1 MCTIV
6 RSFSRYTFPVSL
18 SACFPGEGCW
28 EGRMRLGK
36 GGWRW
41 MPFKG
46 ALVCEHAGPR
56 RQPTMGQTLDFNQD
70 VGSSFV
76 PVHESKE

>member
-1 MCTIV
+1 
-6 RSFSRYTFPVSL
+6 
-18 SACFPGEGCW
+18 
-28 EGRMRLGK
+28 MRLGK

-46 ALVCEHAGPR
+46 ALLCEYAGPSR
-56 RQPTMGQTLDFNQD
+56 RLTMGQTMDFNQD